1 MLDAERSAT
10 PPSAV
15 TAAMDRSVMAYLLGQ
30 EPLEAAVDACV
41 RALGPHPRLTIS
53 LAHADATMQTRLHSL
68 QDALAARSRGTG

>member
-30 EPLEAAVDACV
+30 APLEAAVDACV
-41 RALGPHPRLTIS
+41 RALGPRPVLTVS
-53 LAHADATMQTRLHSL
+53 LAHADATMQARLRAL
-68 QDALAARSRGTG
+68 QDTLAARGRGTG